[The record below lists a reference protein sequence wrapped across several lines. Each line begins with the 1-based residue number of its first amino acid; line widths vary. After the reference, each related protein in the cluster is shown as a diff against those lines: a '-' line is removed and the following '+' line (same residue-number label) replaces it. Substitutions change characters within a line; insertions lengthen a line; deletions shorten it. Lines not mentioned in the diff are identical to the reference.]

1 MAEIV
6 IKKTVQI
13 NVKEFLDACHLV
25 ELIQIQQEIND
36 RVEKKKH
43 EEKHM
48 SLRWLENLISYH
60 IGC

>member
-25 ELIQIQQEIND
+25 ELIQIQQEINLQSHLTGI
-36 RVEKKKH
+36 EI
-43 EEKHM
+43 
-48 SLRWLENLISYH
+48 WLQGLA
-60 IGC
+60 